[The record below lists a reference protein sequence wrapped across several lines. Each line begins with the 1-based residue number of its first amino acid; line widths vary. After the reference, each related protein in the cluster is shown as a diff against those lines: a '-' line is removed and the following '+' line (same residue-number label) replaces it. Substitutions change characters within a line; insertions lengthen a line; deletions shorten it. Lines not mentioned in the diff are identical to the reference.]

1 MPVFQ
6 LSEEIIF
13 PHPSLADDDGLL
25 AVGGDLSPERLL
37 LAYANGI
44 FPWYND
50 GDPILWWSPNPRCVL
65 FPEKLNIPKSLRKF
79 LRTHSYTIRFDTQF
93 EAVIQHCAQVER
105 HGQSGG
111 TWITPQMQSAYITLH
126 RLGYAH
132 SVEIYD
138 NDRLVGG
145 LYGVSLGRVFFG
157 ESMFHLVPNAS
168 KLALVALVVQLMQW
182 GFELIDN
189 QQTTPLLLQFG
200 AEEIDRDYFLKLV
213 GKAVNHEGPSGRWM
227 LTDENGILTRIQEVI
242 TRRQQT

>member
-6 LSEEIIF
+6 LTDELVF

-25 AVGGDLSPERLL
+25 AVGGDLSPRRIL

-50 GDPILWWSPNPRCVL
+50 DDPILWWSPNPRCVL
-65 FPEKLNIPKSLRKF
+65 FPAKFNIPQSLRKF
-79 LRTHSYTIRFDTQF
+79 LRNQTHEVRFDTRF
-93 EAVIQHCAQVER
+93 EEVIYRCATVAR
-105 HGQSGG
+105 KGQEGG
-111 TWITPQMQSAYITLH
+111 TWITPQMQAAYTELH

-132 SVEIYD
+132 SVEVYQSD
-138 NDRLVGG
+138 KLVGG
-145 LYGVSLGRVFFG
+145 LYGIALGKVFYG

-168 KLALVALVVQLMQW
+168 KIALVALVVQLRHW

-200 AEEIDRDYFLKLV
+200 AEEIDREYFLELLNKATTQEGIT
-213 GKAVNHEGPSGRWM
+213 GKWQ
-227 LTDENGILTRIQEVI
+227 LTGANDIQTMIQEALI
-242 TRRQQT
+242 RR